1 MTHYNHVL
9 WKNNLCFQQEHFLT
23 CVGGTSEFHDGTILF
38 LCQAFN
44 FVLQEIVL
52 FCCTCTVVEFTHAIL
67 CTGAERKEAMVGKF
81 CSGGQTENKILG
93 YLLVAESIVIM

>member
-1 MTHYNHVL
+1 MGQFY
-9 WKNNLCFQQEHFLT
+9 F
-23 CVGGTSEFHDGTILF
+23 
-38 LCQAFN
+38 CQAFN

-67 CTGAERKEAMVGKF
+67 CTGAEGKEAMVGKF

-93 YLLVAESIVIM
+93 YLLVAESIVIMWNAVTSWENMELSGQGMKVTVFHLNSK